1 VISEIAFCYRF
12 TLLTMQCNVV
22 EKGQRQQQAI
32 PFSSGKR
39 FREVIPMSSNGGRNR
54 NQPHMRSPITAQRFF
69 RFLTTPCFSSIRYRC
84 YQYQHVQQCYS
95 QGSNAQRLSAKLHSI
110 SFILP
115 GEIVGLLEGLDF
127 HQCTRWCTVAYP
139 MLGPSCIR
147 RLFWCDSTSIIVD

>member
-1 VISEIAFCYRF
+1 MSSKKV
-12 TLLTMQCNVV
+12 
-22 EKGQRQQQAI
+22 KGNSKRS
-32 PFSSGKR
+32 PSHRGKR
-39 FREVIPMSSNGGRNR
+39 FREVIHMSSNGGRNR

-69 RFLTTPCFSSIRYRC
+69 RFLTTPCFSSIRYHC
-84 YQYQHVQQCYS
+84 YEYQHVQHAIRKPVTFNDFRQ
-95 QGSNAQRLSAKLHSI
+95 KLHSI